1 MGMPLASAGSSE
13 IPLLRNLAD
22 MSTTRTIA
30 VTGATEQDTARIAG
44 LLDRNRHKLS
54 TPWER
59 TDAVDADLLLV
70 DIESMYGQM
79 DWLRARSSG
88 RLVIAYTS
96 AAQPLEPE
104 FSLRKPAIS
113 GELVALLNRIAA
125 GMDEGKAKAAPPMQP
140 ANASTY
146 EASAAAANAASETN
160 ATSTKSDPAPATI
173 KIDPPASSP
182 ESDRSPTAA
191 PRIGIVATA
200 LKREARND
208 TPAIAPPAATPAPQ
222 TCRIDELMSAL
233 DPAEGPVRLVHEG
246 LPSIIL
252 DPAHQRWYAGVNG
265 LKPLSGWAHQQLR
278 RDQLIRLD
286 AAEFANAIEILPAQ
300 PYSRLIWLAHLARSE
315 GTLDAGLPAGGR
327 YRLTR
332 WPQVEREF
340 PKHFRIAT
348 AMMRGTGTLEELAA
362 QSTASVADVA
372 DFVNAYHALGYVAC
386 EASLPVT
393 SPNDRTGLLK
403 RVRESLRS

>member
-1 MGMPLASAGSSE
+1 
-13 IPLLRNLAD
+13 
-22 MSTTRTIA
+22 MSPTRTIA

-44 LLDRNRHKLS
+44 LLERNRHKLS
-54 TPWER
+54 TPWEHA
-59 TDAVDADLLLV
+59 DAGDADLLLV

-96 AAQPLEPE
+96 AAEPLEPE

-113 GELVALLNRIAA
+113 GELVALLNRMAV
-125 GMDEGKAKAAPPMQP
+125 GMEGAKTKAASPMQP

-146 EASAAAANAASETN
+146 EASAAAANVASDTSAANE
-160 ATSTKSDPAPATI
+160 AKADPEAGPSDA
-173 KIDPPASSP
+173 K
-182 ESDRSPTAA
+182 RSPDAA
-191 PRIGIVATA
+191 PRIGIIAIA
-200 LKREARND
+200 SKRAARND
-208 TPAIAPPAATPAPQ
+208 IPAVAAPAASPAADAS
-222 TCRIDELMSAL
+222 RIDELMNAL
-233 DPAEGPVRLVHEG
+233 DADEGPVRLVHEG

-265 LKPLSGWAHQQLR
+265 LKPLSGWAHQFLR

-286 AAEFANAIEILPAQ
+286 AAEFANATEILPAQ
-300 PYSRLIWLAHLARSE
+300 PYSRLIWFAHLLRSE
-315 GTLDAGLPAGGR
+315 GSLDAGLPAGGR

-348 AMMRGTGTLEELAA
+348 AMMRGTGTIEEIAA
-362 QSTASVADVA
+362 QCTAGVADVV

>member
-1 MGMPLASAGSSE
+1 MGMRLASVGSSE
-13 IPLLRNLAD
+13 IPLSRNLAD

-30 VTGATEQDTARIAG
+30 VTGATEQDAARIAA

-59 TDAVDADLLLV
+59 ADAVDADLLLV

-96 AAQPLEPE
+96 AAEPLEPE

-125 GMDEGKAKAAPPMQP
+125 GMDDGKSKAASSMQP

-146 EASAAAANAASETN
+146 EPSDLAANVKSDASAANETKAVAEANAAD
-160 ATSTKSDPAPATI
+160 AKRASD
-173 KIDPPASSP
+173 
-182 ESDRSPTAA
+182 AA
-191 PRIGIVATA
+191 PRIISIAS
-200 LKREARND
+200 KRAARND
-208 TPAIAPPAATPAPQ
+208 TPAISASAAAPAADTS
-222 TCRIDELMSAL
+222 RIDEIMNAL
-233 DPAEGPVRLVHEG
+233 DAAEGPVRLVHEG

-252 DPAHQRWYAGVNG
+252 DPVHQRWYAGING
-265 LKPLSGWAHQQLR
+265 LKPLSGWVHQLLR

-286 AAEFANAIEILPAQ
+286 PAEFANATEILPAQ
-300 PYSRLIWLAHLARSE
+300 PYSRLIWFAHLVRSE
-315 GTLDAGLPAGGR
+315 GALDAGLPAGAR

-348 AMMRGTGTLEELAA
+348 AMMRGTGTIDEIAA
-362 QSTASVADVA
+362 QCTAGVADVV

>member
-1 MGMPLASAGSSE
+1 
-13 IPLLRNLAD
+13 

-30 VTGATEQDTARIAG
+30 VTGATEQDAARIAA

-59 TDAVDADLLLV
+59 TDAAEADLLLV

-96 AAQPLEPE
+96 AAEPIEPE

-113 GELVALLNRIAA
+113 GELVAMLNRIAA
-125 GMDEGKAKAAPPMQP
+125 GMGDGKAEAAPPMRP
-140 ANASTY
+140 ANASSY
-146 EASAAAANAASETN
+146 DASAVAASANIDADAASEAKEDAANETRTDPQSLTPETKRTPA
-160 ATSTKSDPAPATI
+160 AT
-173 KIDPPASSP
+173 
-182 ESDRSPTAA
+182 
-191 PRIGIVATA
+191 PRIGIIAIA
-200 LKREARND
+200 SRREARND
-208 TPAIAPPAATPAPQ
+208 TPAAPQPAATPPQ
-222 TCRIDELMSAL
+222 ETCRIDELMSAL
-233 DPAEGPVRLVHEG
+233 DAAEGPVRLVHEG

-252 DPAHQRWYAGVNG
+252 DPEHQRWYAGVNG

-286 AAEFANAIEILPAQ
+286 ATEFANATEILPAQ

-315 GTLDAGLPAGGR
+315 GSLDAGLPAGGR

-348 AMMRGTGTLEELAA
+348 AMMRGTGTIEEIAA
-362 QSTASVADVA
+362 QSTAGLADVV
-372 DFVNAYHALGYVAC
+372 DFLNAYHALGYIAC

>member
-1 MGMPLASAGSSE
+1 
-13 IPLLRNLAD
+13 

-30 VTGATEQDTARIAG
+30 VTGATEQDAARIAA
-44 LLDRNRHKLS
+44 LLQRNRHKLS

-59 TDAVDADLLLV
+59 ADAAEADLLLV

-96 AAQPLEPE
+96 AVEPLEPE
-104 FSLRKPAIS
+104 FSLHKPAIS
-113 GELVALLNRIAA
+113 GELVALLNRVAA
-125 GMDEGKAKAAPPMQP
+125 GMDKGNSEAAAPMQP
-140 ANASTY
+140 ANAATFEAPVAAA
-146 EASAAAANAASETN
+146 EASSDANAAPADATDAKRASE
-160 ATSTKSDPAPATI
+160 S
-173 KIDPPASSP
+173 
-182 ESDRSPTAA
+182 A
-191 PRIGIVATA
+191 PRVGIIAIA
-200 LKREARND
+200 AKRAARND
-208 TPAIAPPAATPAPQ
+208 APTTPQVAIAPAAD
-222 TCRIDELMSAL
+222 TCRIDELMHSL
-233 DPAEGPVRLVHEG
+233 DAAEGPVRLVHEG

-252 DPAHQRWYAGVNG
+252 DPAHQRWYAGISG
-265 LKPLSGWAHQQLR
+265 LKPLVGWVHQLLR

-286 AAEFANAIEILPAQ
+286 AAEFANATEILPAQ
-300 PYSRLIWLAHLARSE
+300 PYSRLIWFAHLVRSD

-332 WPQVEREF
+332 WPQVEREY

-348 AMMRGTGTLEELAA
+348 AMMRGVGTVEEIAA
-362 QSTASVADVA
+362 QSAAGIADVV

-386 EASLPVT
+386 EANLPVT
-393 SPNDRTGLLK
+393 APNDRTGLLK